1 MEKAIEN
8 GGARSCT
15 PTVMVA
21 LGFTSSFL
29 FFSFLLMESVELMD
43 YQGSIFIIE
52 GGWWKESSAWHR
64 ERLLYHLMQYG
75 SDTRCHSSICS

>member
-1 MEKAIEN
+1 MAEVWSAVCGCSDSREDRWKKAIEN

-29 FFSFLLMESVELMD
+29 FFFF
-43 YQGSIFIIE
+43 FIDGI
-52 GGWWKESSAWHR
+52 GRVNGLSRKHF
-64 ERLLYHLMQYG
+64 
-75 SDTRCHSSICS
+75 

>member
-8 GGARSCT
+8 GGARSCNGGS
-15 PTVMVA
+15 
-21 LGFTSSFL
+21 GFTS
-29 FFSFLLMESVELMD
+29 SFLLMESVELMD

-64 ERLLYHLMQYG
+64 ERLLYYLMQYG
-75 SDTRCHSSICS
+75 SGTICHFSVCS